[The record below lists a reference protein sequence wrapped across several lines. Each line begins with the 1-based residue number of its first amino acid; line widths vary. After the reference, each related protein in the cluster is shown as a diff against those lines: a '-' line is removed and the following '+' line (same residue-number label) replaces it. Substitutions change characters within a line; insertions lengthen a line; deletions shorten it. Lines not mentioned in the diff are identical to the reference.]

1 MGIMSRL
8 KEKGALPA
16 PAAPLPPVTLTPRE
30 EVVQDPQELKK
41 EIAFNDL
48 KSAIHARM
56 IHLLDLTRLAETPDN
71 LLMDDLR
78 RGIEMILAEEKLAL
92 TLPDKERLVKEIR
105 DELLGYGPL
114 EPLLADPSISD
125 ILVNRFDQVFVERR
139 GKLERTAVRFTDNA
153 HLLKIIEKIATGVG
167 RRVDESSPMVDA
179 RLPDGSRVNAIIS
192 PLALDG
198 PALSIRKFSK
208 IPIKI
213 QDLIN
218 FGSITPE
225 IAQVLAAMVKA
236 RLNILISGGTG
247 SGKTV
252 FLNVCSSFIPNDER
266 IITIE
271 DSAELQMQQEHVVRL
286 ETRPPNLEGSG
297 EVSQRDLVRN
307 ALRMRPE
314 RIILGEVR
322 AGEALDMLQAMNT
335 GHDGSLA
342 TIHANAPR
350 DALTRLET
358 MVSMAGLNIP
368 ARAIR
373 HQIASA
379 INVIIQLARL
389 SDGSRKMM
397 NLFELVGMEGDAIT
411 MQEIFCLRIAGN
423 HRKPQG
429 HRQVRHPGHPS
440 QIHEASRR
448 PGHPT
453 AGPGLPG
460 DRGGMRTPG
469 AAGGGREAWP
479 PSLSPLTLLRS
490 RSR

>member
-1 MGIMSRL
+1 MGIMTRL
-8 KEKGALPA
+8 REKTVRPPEVDQLP
-16 PAAPLPPVTLTPRE
+16 PAAPPPQEETPR
-30 EVVQDPQELKK
+30 DLKELKK
-41 EIAFNDL
+41 EIVFNEL
-48 KSAIHARM
+48 KAKIHARM
-56 IHLLDLTRLAETPDN
+56 INLLDLNRLAETPDN
-71 LLMDDLR
+71 ILMEDLR
-78 RGIEMILAEEKLAL
+78 RGIEMILLEGKLAL
-92 TLPDKERLVKEIR
+92 PLPDKERLSKEIR

-114 EPLLADPSISD
+114 EPLLHDTSISD
-125 ILVNRFDQVFVERR
+125 ILANKFDQVFVERR
-139 GKLERTAVRFTDNA
+139 GKLERSTVRFTDNA

-179 RLPDGSRVNAIIS
+179 RLPDGSRVNAIIP

-213 QDLIN
+213 QNLIE

-225 IAQVLAAMVKA
+225 IALVLAAMVKA

-252 FLNVCSSFIPNDER
+252 FLNVLSSFIPFDER

-297 EVSQRDLVRN
+297 EVTQRDLVKN

-322 AGEALDMLQAMNT
+322 SGEALDMLQAMNT

-342 TIHANAPR
+342 TIHANSPR
-350 DALTRLET
+350 DAMARLET

-368 ARAIR
+368 DRAIR
-373 HQIASA
+373 HQICSA
-379 INVIIQLARL
+379 IHVIIQLARL

-397 NLFELVGMEGDAIT
+397 NLYEIVGMEGEMIT
-411 MQEIFCLRIAGN
+411 MQEIFCYELLGVTEDRMVKGKFVTRGIRPKFMKRLDALGIQL
-423 HRKPQG
+423 PA
-429 HRQVRHPGHPS
+429 QVFKETDEG
-440 QIHEASRR
+440 
-448 PGHPT
+448 
-453 AGPGLPG
+453 
-460 DRGGMRTPG
+460 
-469 AAGGGREAWP
+469 
-479 PSLSPLTLLRS
+479 
-490 RSR
+490 

>member
-1 MGIMSRL
+1 M
-8 KEKGALPA
+8 
-16 PAAPLPPVTLTPRE
+16 
-30 EVVQDPQELKK
+30 
-41 EIAFNDL
+41 
-48 KSAIHARM
+48 KSLIHAR
-56 IHLLDLTRLAETPDN
+56 IINLLDLSRLAEAPEN
-71 LLMDDLR
+71 SLMEDLR
-78 RGIEMILAEEKLAL
+78 RGIDMILAEEKLAL
-92 TLPDKERLVKEIR
+92 TLPDKDRLCKEIR
-105 DELLGYGPL
+105 HELVGYGPL
-114 EPLLADPSISD
+114 ESLLADPSISD

-139 GKLERTAVRFTDNA
+139 GKLERSAVRFIDNA

-179 RLPDGSRVNAIIS
+179 RLPDGSRVNAIIP

-198 PALSIRKFSK
+198 PSLSVRKFSR
-208 IPIKI
+208 IPIKV

-252 FLNVCSSFIPNDER
+252 FLNVLSSFIPNDER

-286 ETRPPNLEGSG
+286 ETRPANLEGFG
-297 EVSQRDLVRN
+297 EVTQRDLVKN

-322 AGEALDMLQAMNT
+322 SGEALDMLQAMNT

-342 TIHANAPR
+342 TIHANSPR
-350 DALTRLET
+350 DALARLET

-368 ARAIR
+368 DKAIR

-379 INVIIQLARL
+379 IHVIIQLARL
-389 SDGSRKMM
+389 SDGSRKML
-397 NLFELVGMEGDAIT
+397 NLFEIVGMEGDMIT
-411 MQEIFCLRIAGN
+411 VQEIFCYELMGITED
-423 HRKPQG
+423 RKVKGRFVTRGIRPKFMKRLDALGIQLPA
-429 HRQVRHPGHPS
+429 QVF
-440 QIHEASRR
+440 QE
-448 PGHPT
+448 T
-453 AGPGLPG
+453 KT
-460 DRGGMRTPG
+460 D
-469 AAGGGREAWP
+469 
-479 PSLSPLTLLRS
+479 
-490 RSR
+490 

>member
-8 KEKGALPA
+8 KEKGILPA
-16 PAAPLPPVTLTPRE
+16 LAVPLPPATLTPRE

-41 EIAFNDL
+41 EIFFNDL
-48 KSAIHARM
+48 KSKIHARM

-71 LLMDDLR
+71 LLMEDLR

-105 DELLGYGPL
+105 GELLGYGPL
-114 EPLLADPSISD
+114 ESLLADPSITD

-139 GKLERTAVRFTDNA
+139 GKLERSAVRFNDNA

-198 PALSIRKFSK
+198 PSLSIRKFSK
-208 IPIKI
+208 IPLKI
-213 QDLIN
+213 GDLIN
-218 FGSITPE
+218 LGSITPE
-225 IAQVLAAMVKA
+225 IAQVLGAMVKA

-252 FLNVCSSFIPNDER
+252 FLNVCSSFIPDDER

-271 DSAELQMQQEHVVRL
+271 DSAELQLQQEHVVRL

-297 EVSQRDLVRN
+297 EITQRDLVRN

-350 DALTRLET
+350 DALARLET
-358 MVSMAGLNIP
+358 MVSMSGINIP
-368 ARAIR
+368 PRAIQ

-389 SDGSRKMM
+389 SDGSRTMM
-397 NLFELVGMEGDAIT
+397 NLFEIVGMEGDTIT
-411 MQEIFCLRIAGN
+411 MQEIFCYELQGITEN
-423 HRKPQG
+423 RKVIGKFVSRGIRPKFMKRLDGLGIQLPA
-429 HRQVRHPGHPS
+429 QVF
-440 QIHEASRR
+440 QETEA
-448 PGHPT
+448 
-453 AGPGLPG
+453 
-460 DRGGMRTPG
+460 D
-469 AAGGGREAWP
+469 
-479 PSLSPLTLLRS
+479 
-490 RSR
+490 